1 MDEVMDPGLPVV
13 RIKQHAARLQE
24 LCANPRLSEIEALE
38 IANISKDLVRDSS
51 RILIWAEGVCR
62 GRP

>member
-1 MDEVMDPGLPVV
+1 MDEIMDPGLPVV

>member
-24 LCANPRLSEIEALE
+24 ICAHPRLSETDLLE
-38 IANISKDLVRDSS
+38 VTNISKELVRDSS
-51 RILIWAEGVCR
+51 KILVWAEGVCN